1 MKHAWIV
8 LGLWIAS
15 AAPAAAQEPKSNYD
29 QLKPLEWLIGTWEGE
44 GKYGEMPFTCT
55 ATYEWTLNKNFIK
68 VTGEIKADGQV
79 VWSDSSMLGW
89 DPEKKKFVWATFGMD
104 GSIGWAEME
113 PDPKEK
119 DTWISKGGIKS
130 DNPDF
135 KDTKGILKK
144 VDADTFTDAVQK
156 KEGDAYVTFL
166 TTKMTRKKEKK

>member
-1 MKHAWIV
+1 MKTIAAW
-8 LGLWIAS
+8 LTMC
-15 AAPAAAQEPKSNYD
+15 AAAAAQDPKTNAD
-29 QLKPLEWLIGTWEGE
+29 HLQQFAWLIGSWEGE

-68 VTGEIKADGQV
+68 VTGEIKADGEV

-135 KDTKGILKK
+135 KDTKGTMKK
-144 VDADTFTDAVQK
+144 VDADTFTDTVQK
-156 KEGDAYVTFL
+156 RDGDQYVTFL
-166 TTKMTRKKEKK
+166 TSTMKRKKDKK